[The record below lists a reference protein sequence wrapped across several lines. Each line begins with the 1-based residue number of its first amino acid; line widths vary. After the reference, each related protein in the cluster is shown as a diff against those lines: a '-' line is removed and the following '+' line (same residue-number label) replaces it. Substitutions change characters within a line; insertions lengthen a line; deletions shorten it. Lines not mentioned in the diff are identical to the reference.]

1 MRAGRALPFT
11 IRPYRPDDSRT
22 LCRIDSICF
31 PPGIAYSHVELLF
44 YLKHPNSIAR
54 VAEREGTIVGFTV
67 GRVHRGLGHVVTLDV
82 LPGARR
88 HGVGV
93 ALMAGL
99 HEEFKKQEVRAA
111 ILEVSAEDRGAQA
124 FYEKLGYKYAD
135 RIPDYYG
142 DGADAW
148 RMVYPF

>member
-11 IRPYRPDDSRT
+11 IRPYRPDESRT
-22 LCRIDSICF
+22 LWRIDSICF

-54 VAEREGTIVGFTV
+54 VAECEGTVVGFAV
-67 GRVHRGLGHVVTLDV
+67 GRVHRGLGSVVTLDV
-82 LPGARR
+82 VPEARR
-88 HGVGV
+88 HGVGM

-99 HEEFKKQEVRAA
+99 HEEFKKHGVRAA
-111 ILEVSAEDRGAQA
+111 ILEVSAEDSGAQA
-124 FYEKLGYKYAD
+124 FYAKLGYRYTD

-148 RMVYPF
+148 RMVCPF